1 VNNELVRVPPS
12 RVHAIVV
19 ETKLPEPVE
28 RAGSAARFAWE
39 EFFFVEHHNPRTGT
53 CRPATV
59 DGVVW

>member
-1 VNNELVRVPPS
+1 VNNELVKVPPS
-12 RVHAIVV
+12 RVPAVVV

-39 EFFFVEHHNPRTGT
+39 EFFFAEHDNPHAGK